1 MRLKQARR
9 NNAMEVKGYRFNRQE
24 LAGALGDLGTFLPL
38 AMALITIC
46 GVNASSL
53 FLAAGLLYVGAGL
66 YYGIPM
72 PVQPLKATS
81 VIAISM
87 AAGPGMISA
96 TAISMGFIFV
106 LACFFDLNE
115 ILNRFFPRPVI
126 RGIQLSLGLIL
137 AKKGF
142 NLFLDHRLLSN
153 GREVMVNLAGVSL
166 PLGIPVGLAAL
177 GLILALKDN
186 RRFPAGLV
194 VICLGVITGAVSSRL
209 AGLDCL
215 SLGWQAPDI
224 SLPRWSDFVVALP
237 VLLLPQL
244 PLTFANSIM
253 ATADTAGQYFGRQ
266 AGRVNPKAL
275 ITSLGLANLL
285 SGLIG
290 GMPMCHGSGGLTAH
304 YRFGARSG
312 GASIIIGGIFIF
324 IALILG
330 QAAPAIFNLLPLAVL
345 GVLLIYIGVAHT
357 FLIRD
362 IVCIPWELSLALGM
376 GVLTVICGSL
386 AVAFALG
393 LPIALLGERLK
404 ERLHV
409 DNHT

>member
-1 MRLKQARR
+1 MRLKQVRR
-9 NNAMEVKGYRFNRQE
+9 NKAMEVKGYRFNRQE
-24 LAGALGDLGTFLPL
+24 LAGAVGDLGTFLPL
-38 AMALITIC
+38 AVALITIC

-53 FLAAGLLYVGAGL
+53 FLAAGLLYAGAGL

-87 AAGPGMISA
+87 AASPRIISA
-96 TAISMGFIFV
+96 TAISMGLIFV

-115 ILNRFFPRPVI
+115 ILNRFFSRPVI

-137 AKKGF
+137 AKKGV

-166 PLGIPVGLAAL
+166 PLGILVGLAAL
-177 GLILALKDN
+177 GLILTLKDN

-194 VICLGVITGAVSSRL
+194 VICLGVITGAVGSRL
-209 AGLDCL
+209 AGLQHL
-215 SLGWQAPDI
+215 SLGWQAPELI
-224 SLPRWSDFVVALP
+224 LPSWSDFAVAIP

-253 ATADTAGQYFGRQ
+253 ATTDTAGQYFGRQ

-275 ITSLGLANLL
+275 ITSLGLANLF

-304 YRFGARSG
+304 YRFGARRG

-357 FLIRD
+357 FLIKD
-362 IVCIPWELSLALGM
+362 IIHSPWELSLALGM
-376 GVLTVICGSL
+376 GIVTIICGSL
-386 AVAFALG
+386 AIAFALG
-393 LPIALLGERLK
+393 LPIALLGERLNPNNS
-404 ERLHV
+404 RI
-409 DNHT
+409 N

>member
-1 MRLKQARR
+1 
-9 NNAMEVKGYRFNRQE
+9 MEIRGYRFSRQE

-38 AMALITIC
+38 AIALITIC
-46 GVNASSL
+46 GVNARSL
-53 FLAAGLLYVGAGL
+53 FLAAGLLYIGAGL
-66 YYGIPM
+66 YYDIPM

-87 AAGPGMISA
+87 AASPQMISA
-96 TAISMGFIFV
+96 TAISMGFIFM
-106 LACFFDLNE
+106 ATCFFDLNE
-115 ILNRFFPRPVI
+115 TLKRFFPRPVI

-142 NLFLDHRLLSN
+142 NLFLDHRLLGN
-153 GREVMVNLAGVSL
+153 GPEVLINLAGVTR
-166 PLGIPVGLAAL
+166 PLGILVGLAAL
-177 GLILALKDN
+177 GLVLALKDN

-194 VICLGVITGAVSSRL
+194 VICLGLAVGAWSSRL
-209 AGLDCL
+209 AGLQ
-215 SLGWQAPDI
+215 SINLGWQAPDFY
-224 SLPRWSDFVVALP
+224 LPSWSDFCIALP

-253 ATADTAGQYFGRQ
+253 STADTAGQYFGSQ
-266 AGRVNPKAL
+266 AERVNPRAL
-275 ITSLGLANLL
+275 ITSLGLANLF

-312 GASIIIGGIFIF
+312 GASIIIGGIFIL
-324 IALILG
+324 IALGLG

-345 GVLLIYIGVAHT
+345 GALLGYIGAAHT

-362 IVCIPWELSLALGM
+362 IVRNPWELGVALGM
-376 GVLTVICGSL
+376 GAITLSGYGL
-386 AVAFALG
+386 AAAFALG
-393 LPIALLGERLK
+393 LPAAFLGEQLK
-404 ERLHV
+404 GVLYAS
-409 DNHT
+409 NHS